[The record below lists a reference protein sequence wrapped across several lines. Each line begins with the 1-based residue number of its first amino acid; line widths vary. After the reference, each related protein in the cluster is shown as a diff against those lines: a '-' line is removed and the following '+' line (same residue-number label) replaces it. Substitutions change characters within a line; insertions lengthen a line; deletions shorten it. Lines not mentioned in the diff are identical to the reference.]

1 VNPSLR
7 FPEQMSAFIVAS
19 TQQQRQ
25 PLQGQL
31 RAAHGHPQGV
41 LSYAEPLRHRQPLQG
56 ESSPKL
62 SYSEKFATSFTAGA
76 AAALSA
82 RAWRLRRHSNANVVM
97 VLSPPDTFQALVE
110 KGEANSKMSVAKTL
124 HSSFMGGCY
133 VGMSG
138 LLSLVIAGNLTPG
151 NLTAQVV
158 LFAALFPI
166 NLLLVL
172 QSGGQL
178 FTGNTAS
185 MSMGF
190 FEGKLTLRQVLKN
203 WLVSY
208 AGNIAGCCTIAFVAS
223 YLGLLSAG
231 GTMDMAIRVAARKC
245 SFTFG
250 QTLVKGIMCNWLV
263 CMAVWLAASAQ
274 DLTSK
279 MVGIWFPISMF
290 IMIGFEHSVAN
301 LFMLP
306 AGILAGAPLSVA
318 DVIMKNLLPVTIGN
332 AIAGVLIIG
341 AGFSFSFGKIGS
353 SWGGSFRGIVKK
365 LSGSSSE

>member
-1 VNPSLR
+1 
-7 FPEQMSAFIVAS
+7 
-19 TQQQRQ
+19 
-25 PLQGQL
+25 
-31 RAAHGHPQGV
+31 
-41 LSYAEPLRHRQPLQG
+41 
-56 ESSPKL
+56 
-62 SYSEKFATSFTAGA
+62 
-76 AAALSA
+76 
-82 RAWRLRRHSNANVVM
+82 
-97 VLSPPDTFQALVE
+97 
-110 KGEANSKMSVAKTL
+110 
-124 HSSFMGGCY
+124 
-133 VGMSG
+133 MSG
-138 LLSLVIAGNLTPG
+138 LLSLVIAGNLMPG
-151 NLTAQVV
+151 NLTAQTVI
-158 LFAALFPI
+158 FASLFPI

-178 FTGNTAS
+178 FTGNTAA
-185 MSMGF
+185 MSMAHY
-190 FEGKLTLRQVLKN
+190 EDKVTLRQVLKN

-208 AGNIAGCCTIAFVAS
+208 AGNVIGCCLLAFVAG
-223 YLGLLSAG
+223 YVGLLSAG
-231 GTMDMAIRVAARKC
+231 TTDMAVRIALKKC
-245 SFTFG
+245 STSFG
-250 QTLVKGIMCNWLV
+250 VTMVKGMMCNWLV
-263 CMAVWLAASAQ
+263 CMAVWLASSAQ